1 MTLVIIIIIIT
12 VVFNASARYLLDDLE
27 RRITENTGEARD
39 QLPGFRF
46 WYSASMLSFCIT
58 VCRLQ
63 TAQTDDRTQILYLLF
78 NFLLPSAL
86 YVRGS
91 KNSNNNT

>member
-46 WYSASMLSFCIT
+46 WYSASMLSLCIT

-86 YVRGS
+86 YV
-91 KNSNNNT
+91 